1 MAANLK
7 NLIKLFFYIQKS
19 NLKTAF
25 LNKSDA
31 FVNVLMM
38 TINNLSFI
46 FMWWIIFQDRNSING
61 WQFGQMALLFAI
73 GNNAFGFFALC
84 TRGIQ
89 LIPELIENGNLDN
102 FLTSPQNSLFLIAT
116 SEATFA
122 NWGDFVTG
130 FLMFFLSGYVSW
142 HTFGI
147 MLFCSFMGFILMFA
161 IRLLASSLAFF
172 VSDSQRLGDNI
183 FISFLTFASQPASIF
198 TGWYKVIFLTIL
210 PAGLLSF
217 VPVNLI
223 TNFSWSECLFF
234 ILAVLFFFGISLFAY
249 HTGLKRYSS
258 GNRFGVR

>member
-7 NLIKLFFYIQKS
+7 NLIKLFFFIQKS

-38 TINNLSFI
+38 SINNLSFV
-46 FMWWIIFQDRNSING
+46 FMWWIIFQNKGSING

-73 GNNAFGFFALC
+73 VNNAFGFFALC
-84 TRGIQ
+84 TRGVQ
-89 LIPELIENGNLDN
+89 LIPELIESGNLDN
-102 FLTSPQNSLFLIAT
+102 FLTTPQNSLFLIAT

-142 HTFGI
+142 QTFGI
-147 MLFCSFMGFILMFA
+147 MLFCSFMAFILMFSV
-161 IRLLASSLAFF
+161 RLLASAMAFF

-198 TGWYKVIFLTIL
+198 TGWYKVVFLTIL

-217 VPVNLI
+217 VPVNLV

-234 ILAVLFFFGISLFAY
+234 VL
-249 HTGLKRYSS
+249 
-258 GNRFGVR
+258 

>member
-7 NLIKLFFYIQKS
+7 NLIKLFFFIQKS

-38 TINNLSFI
+38 SINNLSFV
-46 FMWWIIFQDRNSING
+46 FMWWIIFQNKGSING

-73 GNNAFGFFALC
+73 VNNAFGFFALC
-84 TRGIQ
+84 TRGVQ
-89 LIPELIENGNLDN
+89 LIPELIESGNLDN
-102 FLTSPQNSLFLIAT
+102 FLTTPQNSLFLIAT

-142 HTFGI
+142 QTFGI
-147 MLFCSFMGFILMFA
+147 MLFCSFMAFILMFSV
-161 IRLLASSLAFF
+161 RLLASAMAFF

-198 TGWYKVIFLTIL
+198 PGWYKVVFLTIL

-217 VPVNLI
+217 VPVNLV

-234 ILAVLFFFGISLFAY
+234 VLAVSFFFWFSILAY
-249 HTGLKRYSS
+249 YKGLKHYSS